1 MTGPRILAIMGSGEI
16 APTMAKV
23 HRSLFERFESG
34 AAVGATLIDTPYGFQ
49 ENADELTA
57 RIVDYFQVSIGR
69 TMTVASYRSS
79 DAGPTAAAAAVGR
92 IAEADYVLSG
102 PGSPSYALRQWM
114 GGPIPGTLAAKLAG
128 GGIVTMASAA
138 ALTLGMVS
146 IPVYEIYKVG
156 DRPTWLE
163 GLDLLGPATGLRAAV
178 VPHYDNAEGG
188 THDTRFCYIG
198 ERRLRVL
205 ERALP
210 RGAFVLGVDSHTAL
224 VLDLDDRTATVF
236 GLGGVTIRVDGRS
249 LTFGHGT
256 ETTIDALADAVREL
270 RAARSGRSSA
280 GRRTVGD
287 GGDAS
292 DRPRAGESEPR
303 AAGGTGPV
311 RDEVAELEGTF
322 VASLG
327 GGDVR
332 AAVGALI
339 ALDQAIERRVGAGE
353 DSPDL
358 QAARATFR
366 SLIVRLGDASG
377 GPATDPRE
385 TIEPFVDTL
394 VELRGRARASGDWV
408 AADLVRDRLV
418 EAGVD
423 VHDEPAG
430 TSWTVR
436 EAAPR

>member
-1 MTGPRILAIMGSGEI
+1 M
-16 APTMAKV
+16 
-23 HRSLFERFESG
+23 
-34 AAVGATLIDTPYGFQ
+34 
-49 ENADELTA
+49 
-57 RIVDYFQVSIGR
+57 
-69 TMTVASYRSS
+69 
-79 DAGPTAAAAAVGR
+79 
-92 IAEADYVLSG
+92 
-102 PGSPSYALRQWM
+102 
-114 GGPIPGTLAAKLAG
+114 
-128 GGIVTMASAA
+128 
-138 ALTLGMVS
+138 
-146 IPVYEIYKVG
+146 
-156 DRPTWLE
+156 
-163 GLDLLGPATGLRAAV
+163 

-224 VLDLDDRTATVF
+224 VLDLDDWTATVF

-339 ALDQAIERRVGAGE
+339 ALDQAIERRVGRRARTAPISRPPGPP
-353 DSPDL
+353 SARSSSASAMRR
-358 QAARATFR
+358 AARRRIRARRSSPSSTRSWSCAVALGRAVTGSPRTSSATVSSR
-366 SLIVRLGDASG
+366 PASTSTTS
-377 GPATDPRE
+377 P
-385 TIEPFVDTL
+385 
-394 VELRGRARASGDWV
+394 RGRAGPSARPHRAERP
-408 AADLVRDRLV
+408 LNRDRGPGARPRTPVLLLGGDELV
-418 EAGVD
+418 AGPPRRHRTVEVVD
-423 VHDEPAG
+423 GRVAGGDRRQAELLLDRAHDRGRVVDRVVDRGPGQAPADQDG
-430 TSWTVR
+430 RDARAGPEQVGLAGARPSSRVR
-436 EAAPR
+436 AARRGPTARRTRRR